1 MGAAGDFAII
11 DRTLKRKTRP
21 ELEGSMTSS
30 TTGEMAT
37 RSHGWSPE
45 LLTLLGAVLAIGV
58 GLAGLMFSFQGQV
71 REDMRTMETRL
82 REDMKTME
90 TRLRDEM
97 KAVETRLREDM
108 KSITLSL
115 ISDLDRREARI
126 REDMRTGES
135 RIREDVR
142 ELRGDVGEL
151 RERVSHM
158 EGRFVPGDTSAP
170 QPDTAP
176 GAASS
181 S

>member
-1 MGAAGDFAII
+1 
-11 DRTLKRKTRP
+11 
-21 ELEGSMTSS
+21 MTSS
-30 TTGEMAT
+30 TTGEGAA

-45 LLTLLGAVLAIGV
+45 LLTLLGAMLAIGV

-82 REDMKTME
+82 REDMGTME
-90 TRLRDEM
+90 TRLREDM
-97 KAVETRLREDM
+97 GTMETRLREDM
-108 KSITLSL
+108 KTMETRLREEMKAMETRI
-115 ISDLDRREARI
+115 IKDLDGREA
-126 REDMRTGES
+126 

-151 RERVSHM
+151 RERVSYI

>member
-1 MGAAGDFAII
+1 
-11 DRTLKRKTRP
+11 
-21 ELEGSMTSS
+21 MTSS
-30 TTGEMAT
+30 TTGEVAA

-45 LLTLLGAVLAIGV
+45 LLTLLGAMLAIGV

-82 REDMKTME
+82 REDMGTME
-90 TRLRDEM
+90 TRLREEM
-97 KAVETRLREDM
+97 KAMERRII
-108 KSITLSL
+108 K
-115 ISDLDRREARI
+115 DLDGREA
-126 REDMRTGES
+126 

-151 RERVSHM
+151 RERVSHI
-158 EGRFVPGDTSAP
+158 EGRFVPGDPSVP
-170 QPDTAP
+170 RPDTAP

>member
-1 MGAAGDFAII
+1 
-11 DRTLKRKTRP
+11 
-21 ELEGSMTSS
+21 MTSS
-30 TTGEMAT
+30 TTGEVAA

-45 LLTLLGAVLAIGV
+45 LLTLLGAMLAIGV

-82 REDMKTME
+82 REDMGTME
-90 TRLRDEM
+90 TRLREDM
-97 KAVETRLREDM
+97 GTMETRLREDM
-108 KSITLSL
+108 KTMETRLREEMKAMETRI
-115 ISDLDRREARI
+115 IKDLDGREA
-126 REDMRTGES
+126 

-151 RERVSHM
+151 RERVSYI